1 MLNLILR
8 YFTAGVGFIILVHSF
23 LYSNYSNTGPNEVS
37 VSSDIFTLSSGQS
50 IEYRFYNPANID
62 HSTQVTFVHGFS
74 RNMDSYHELAEHYAS
89 WGLGVITLN
98 LLYSSIFDN
107 DPLQDAMDL
116 RDVSDYF
123 SDGRPVIYVGHS
135 AGAMR
140 AIVAATEDA
149 NAIAIL
155 GLDLTD
161 GAYEASGGEY
171 LGLMH
176 ANMLSIPV
184 WGLLGESSSCNA
196 YGNGLNVYLEAENGN
211 AISISEADH
220 CDFEFPTNF
229 VCTLLCQEE
238 NDIFQEND
246 IKSIILNLS
255 TSYLL
260 YHNGNVA
267 DLDLFWTPG
276 NYYYDDLISEN
287 AIEQLTELNILN
299 TKYVPNNIILH
310 SNNPNPFNP
319 FTNISYEIMEESF
332 VSIKIKDIRGRHIIT
347 LIDSYHSKG
356 NHIIPWDGTNSRG
369 DQQTSG
375 IYFYTIN
382 NENYLSTGKMILLK

>member
-1 MLNLILR
+1 MKK
-8 YFTAGVGFIILVHSF
+8 FIYF
-23 LYSNYSNTGPNEVS
+23 LYPFFLYANYSDSGPHEVVIS
-37 VSSDIFTLSSGQS
+37 VDNFTLSSGQS
-50 IEYRFYNPANID
+50 IEYTFYTPADINHI
-62 HSTQVTFVHGFS
+62 TQITLVHAFS
-74 RNMDSYHELAEHYAS
+74 RNMDSYYELAEHYAS
-89 WGLGVITLN
+89 WGLGVITMN
-98 LLYSSIFDN
+98 LFYSSIFDN
-107 DPLQDAMDL
+107 DPFQDAIDL
-116 RDVSDYF
+116 REVSDYF
-123 SDGRPVIYVGHS
+123 SDGRPVIYIGHS

-140 AIVAATEDA
+140 AIVAATEDT

-161 GAYEASGGEY
+161 GAYVGSGGEF

-211 AISISEADH
+211 AISITEADH

-238 NDIFQEND
+238 NETFQEND

-260 YHNGNVA
+260 YHSGNVA
-267 DLDLFWTPG
+267 DLNLFWTPG
-276 NYYYDDLISEN
+276 NYYYDNLIGEG
-287 AIEQLTELNILN
+287 AIEQLTELNIIN
-299 TKYVPNNIILH
+299 RDYVPNNFILH
-310 SNNPNPFNP
+310 SNYPNPFNP

-332 VSIKIKDIRGRHIIT
+332 ISIKIKDIRGRHIIT
-347 LIDSYHSKG
+347 LIDRYHSKG
-356 NHIIPWDGTNSRG
+356 NHTISWDGTDSRG

-375 IYFYTIN
+375 IYFYNIN
-382 NENYLSTGKMILLK
+382 NGKYLSTGKMILLK

>member
-1 MLNLILR
+1 MKK
-8 YFTAGVGFIILVHSF
+8 FIYF
-23 LYSNYSNTGPNEVS
+23 LYPFFLYANYSDSGPHEVVIS
-37 VSSDIFTLSSGQS
+37 VDNFTLSSGQS
-50 IEYRFYNPANID
+50 IEYTFYTPADINHI
-62 HSTQVTFVHGFS
+62 TQITLVHAFS
-74 RNMDSYHELAEHYAS
+74 RNMDSYYELAEHYAS
-89 WGLGVITLN
+89 WGLGVITMN
-98 LLYSSIFDN
+98 LFYSSIFDN
-107 DPLQDAMDL
+107 DPFQDAIDL
-116 RDVSDYF
+116 REVSDYF
-123 SDGRPVIYVGHS
+123 SDGRPVIYIGHS

-140 AIVAATEDA
+140 AIVAATEDT

-161 GAYEASGGEY
+161 GAYVGSGGEF

-211 AISISEADH
+211 AISITEADH

-238 NDIFQEND
+238 NETFQEND

-260 YHNGNVA
+260 YHSGNVA
-267 DLDLFWTPG
+267 DLNLFWTPG
-276 NYYYDDLISEN
+276 NYYYDNLIGEG
-287 AIEQLTELNILN
+287 AIEQLTELNIIN
-299 TKYVPNNIILH
+299 RDYVPNNFILH
-310 SNNPNPFNP
+310 SNYPNPFNP

-332 VSIKIKDIRGRHIIT
+332 ISIKIKDIRGRHIIT
-347 LIDSYHSKG
+347 LIDRYHSKG
-356 NHIIPWDGTNSRG
+356 NHTISWDGTDSRG

-375 IYFYTIN
+375 IYFYNIN
-382 NENYLSTGKMILLK
+382 NEKYLSTGKMILLK

>member
-1 MLNLILR
+1 MLHSILSYFAAVVGLI
-8 YFTAGVGFIILVHSF
+8 IIIHSS

-37 VSSDIFTLSSGQS
+37 ISSDIFTLSSDQS

-62 HSTQVTFVHGFS
+62 HTTQVTFVHGFS

-98 LLYSSIFDN
+98 LLYSSILDN
-107 DPLQDAMDL
+107 DPLQDAIDL
-116 RDVSDYF
+116 REISNYF
-123 SDGRPVIYVGHS
+123 ADGRPIIYVGHS

-140 AIVAATEDA
+140 AVVAATEDT

-155 GLDLTD
+155 GLDFTD
-161 GAYEASGGEY
+161 GAYEDSGGEL

-196 YGNGLNVYLEAENGN
+196 YGNGLNVYLEVENGN

-229 VCTLLCQEE
+229 LCTLLCQEE
-238 NDIFQEND
+238 NENFMVSD

-260 YHNGNVA
+260 YHSGNAA
-267 DLDLFWTPG
+267 DLNLFWTPG
-276 NYYYDDLISEN
+276 NYYYDDLISEG

-299 TKYVPNNIILH
+299 TEYVPNNIILH
-310 SNNPNPFNP
+310 SNYPNPFNP
-319 FTNISYEIMEESF
+319 VTNISYEVMEGSF
-332 VSIKIKDIRGRHIIT
+332 ISIKIKDIRGRHIIT
-347 LIDSYHSKG
+347 LIDRYHSKG

-382 NENYLSTGKMILLK
+382 NEKFLSTGKMILLK